1 MKATGIVRRID
12 DLGRIVI
19 PKEIRRTLRIR
30 ERDALEIFTDRD
42 GEVILKKYSPIADLE
57 DFAQEYAESLFES
70 TQHPCFIT
78 DRDVFIAVAGVGKKA
93 YLNKPIP
100 DDLSEVLEERRVF
113 TSEEAGR
120 HLAIPGFETAHQV
133 AVPIIHEGDVAGS
146 VVLVSKDRA
155 LGNVEITLGQTAA
168 DFLAKQLG

>member
-19 PKEIRRTLRIR
+19 PKEIRRTMRIR

-70 TQHPCFIT
+70 TNHTCLIT
-78 DRDVFIAVAGVGKKA
+78 DRDTFIAVAGTGKKG
-93 YLNKPIP
+93 YLTKSIP
-100 DDLSEVLEERRVF
+100 DDVSDVLEERQVF
-113 TSEEAGR
+113 NTEETGR
-120 HLAIPGFETAHQV
+120 FLSIPDFEDAHQIL
-133 AVPIIHEGDVAGS
+133 VPILHEGDIAGS
-146 VVLVSKDRA
+146 VILLSKEQDMGK
-155 LGNVEITLGQTAA
+155 LEVTLCQTAA

>member
-57 DFAQEYAESLFES
+57 DFAQEYADSLYE
-70 TQHPCFIT
+70 TTGHVTLIT
-78 DRDVFIAVAGVGKKA
+78 DRDAYIAVSGAGRKTYLGKSLPEEITDA
-93 YLNKPIP
+93 M
-100 DDLSEVLEERRVF
+100 ERRSILN
-113 TSEEAGR
+113 TNAAGE
-120 HLAIPGFETAHQV
+120 HLPVPGFEDAHQLL
-133 AVPIIHEGDVAGS
+133 VPIVHDGDVVGS
-146 VVLVSKDRA
+146 ILLASKERE
-155 LGNVEITLGQTAA
+155 LGDLETTLCQTAS

>member
-70 TQHPCFIT
+70 TGHICLIT
-78 DRDVFIAVAGVGKKA
+78 DRDAFIAVAGAGKKG
-93 YLNKPIP
+93 LLGKSLP
-100 DDLSEVLEERRVF
+100 DEIVDRLESAAQQQEPGTF
-113 TSEEAGR
+113 QMP
-120 HLAIPGFETAHQV
+120 IPGFEDAHQLFT
-133 AVPIIHEGDVAGS
+133 PIFHDGS
-146 VVLVSKDRA
+146 VVGSVILLSKERP
-155 LGNVEITLGQTAA
+155 LGETEKTLCRTAA